1 MWEDVVIRELFVP
14 DTRFI
19 LSFYLQLQSRVEG
32 ESWSMDTLKAQLTS
46 LYSAVTL
53 SFKRFQVTLFLTLIG
68 KLLIP
73 TIYTSC
79 RVYILGSLP
88 DESVINV
95 ISQMVWVTVIMEIME
110 EALLM
115 PLYHCFG
122 EAAAAENDERLV
134 YKVRSG
140 FYICLGFYT
149 LFCSVIAIFTPQLID
164 VMGINHDLGSETSKY
179 IRLELVGVF
188 LKGIVKLHGIVLL
201 IKGKSMYL
209 NVILFVQLF
218 CAILSDTFFFS

>member
-1 MWEDVVIRELFVP
+1 MEAVRI
-14 DTRFI
+14 
-19 LSFYLQLQSRVEG
+19 QLATKCAMIS
-32 ESWSMDTLKAQLTS
+32 T
-46 LYSAVTL
+46 
-53 SFKRFQVTLFLTLIG
+53 SFKRFQVPLFLTLIG

-79 RVYILGSLP
+79 RVYILGSIP
-88 DESVINV
+88 DETVINV

-122 EAAAAENDERLV
+122 KAAAAEDDSLLV
-134 YKVRSG
+134 PQVRSG
-140 FYICLGFYT
+140 FYICLLFYT
-149 LFCSVIAIFTPQLID
+149 VFCGIIAIFTPQLIE
-164 VMGINHDLGSETSKY
+164 VMGINHDLGPETSKY

-188 LKGIVKLHGIVLL
+188 LRGIVKLYGIVLL
-201 IKGKSMYL
+201 IKGKSLYL
-209 NVILFVQLF
+209 NAILFVQLF